1 MTVNVMP
8 LNVQPAITVHLS
20 KIIKFIQ
27 LTNMLVMLELTIHG
41 LRKYSKL
48 NALIV
53 MQVTTVT

>member
-1 MTVNVMP
+1 MP
-8 LNVQPAITVHLS
+8 LNAQLAIIVHLS

-27 LTNMLVMLELTIHG
+27 LTNMLVMLVPTIHG

-53 MQVTTVT
+53 MQDTTVTQLH